1 MRVHPSMKIRIKFS
15 SFKIRGMPNGCFPF
29 ITPCLKDIKEFKIAS
44 YHLSSSA
51 SGTKM
56 GDTMGVGSS
65 VHNVEKV
72 KSSAKNSSNEKMNV
86 YIWDMDETLILLKSL
101 LNGAYAETF
110 NGLKDVQKGV
120 EIGKLW
126 EKLILQVCDDYFF
139 YEQIENCNTPFLD
152 ALSQYDDGR
161 DLSNYNFNQD
171 GFSPPH
177 DDINKRKLSYRHR
190 VIAQKYKK
198 GMHGIFDQDMT
209 KYWDD
214 LYDVTDN
221 YTDQWLSSA
230 RSCLEQCSG
239 GVNEV
244 VPDTDSADGICESPT
259 KSHHINV
266 LVTSGSLIPSLVKC
280 LLYRLDDLI
289 TYENVYSSWEVG
301 KLQCF
306 SWIRERFSGPNV
318 QFCVIGDGWEE
329 CDAAQAMRWP
339 FVKIDVQPSSSHR
352 FPGLTLTTLGH
363 YFSVVYGNSD
373 ARNDDY

>member
-1 MRVHPSMKIRIKFS
+1 
-15 SFKIRGMPNGCFPF
+15 
-29 ITPCLKDIKEFKIAS
+29 
-44 YHLSSSA
+44 
-51 SGTKM
+51 M

-289 TYENVYSSWEVG
+289 TYENGLRVIYWACCINWRRKACDLMCRELLLFLKQKWSFHELWRTEASVQLMGSG
-301 KLQCF
+301 KAPVFFLDQGAIQRPKRPVLRDRGRMGRVRCGTSHEMAICENRRATKQF
-306 SWIRERFSGPNV
+306 SQVSRPHIDNTGPL
-318 QFCVIGDGWEE
+318 FLRCIWKFR
-329 CDAAQAMRWP
+329 CP
-339 FVKIDVQPSSSHR
+339 K
-352 FPGLTLTTLGH
+352 
-363 YFSVVYGNSD
+363 
-373 ARNDDY
+373 